1 MNRATTWG
9 VGLLLATAATLAFLK
24 CSHPRDQ
31 RQELAQRLQQAGYKT
46 DDAGRIIFENETG
59 LSLAYDPNL
68 RDPTIGFRECMGNIS
83 ACIEATAKSPGKLDR
98 CVRESSRCVSA
109 KPWKGDPAGDDCC
122 PESCVHEYFEMRK
135 TQSEGWSWAQL
146 LEGTCY
152 PGMKEQLRGE
162 KP

>member
-1 MNRATTWG
+1 MKRAFRIG
-9 VGLLLATAATLAFLK
+9 LGLLAVAMLVLVLWKRTHA
-24 CSHPRDQ
+24 RD
-31 RQELAQRLQQAGYKT
+31 RRHELAEILKQAGYKA

-83 ACIEATAKSPGKLDR
+83 ACIEATAKATGKLDR
-98 CVRESSRCVSA
+98 CVRETPRCVSA

-122 PESCVHEYFEMRK
+122 PESCVREYFDMRK
-135 TQSEGWSWAQL
+135 SQSEDGAWTGL
-146 LEGTCY
+146 LKGSCY
-152 PGMKEQLRGE
+152 TGMKELLRGE